1 MKIAIVAWGSLI
13 WDPRSLPYVGDWQTG
28 GPFLS
33 LEFSRVSKDC
43 RLTLVIDGEDGREA
57 PTRFVR
63 SKRRNLQDAIADL
76 RDREG
81 TIWNRIG
88 YVDNKTA
95 ANSADTFAQSEPTF
109 RTIEEWAKG
118 NDFDA
123 AIWTA
128 LPPSFQEQ
136 TGKKFTVEEAAKYI
150 QNLPKSA
157 KKAAIEYLEK
167 APKEVV
173 TPLREHL
180 AANGIIAPKE
190 SWGVT

>member
-1 MKIAIVAWGSLI
+1 MKIAIIAWGSLI
-13 WDPRSLPYVGDWQTG
+13 RDPRSLQYVGDWQPG
-28 GPFLS
+28 GPSLS

-43 RLTLVIDGEDGREA
+43 RLTLVIDGEYGRQV

-63 SKRRNLQDAIADL
+63 SKRRNLKDAIADL

-81 TIWNRIG
+81 TIWSRIG
-88 YVDNKTA
+88 YVDKNTA
-95 ANSADTFAQSEPTF
+95 LNSADTFSQPEPTF
-109 RTIEEWAKG
+109 RTIEEWTKA

-150 QNLPKSA
+150 QNLPKCA
-157 KKAAIEYLEK
+157 RKVAIEYLEK

-180 AANGIIAPKE
+180 AATGIIAPKE
-190 SWGVT
+190 RWGVT